1 MFGVLNKPNQRILLD
16 QFVFGLES
24 PSILSDAPS
33 VSVCVSANSIWHEH
47 LKNIDNTDSHM

>member
-33 VSVCVSANSIWHEH
+33 VSVYVSANSIWHEH